1 MSTTTYVRPYA
12 NTKVARFLDK
22 HIDQKVSKSHRE
34 IAQAAGWTQSNMV
47 TMIKKGDAKLPLDR
61 VAGLARAIDVDPMY
75 LFRLALEQ
83 FMGDDPQSAKMID
96 AVVSANEVEI
106 INIIREA
113 SDSEDPK
120 VNDRQTAGLKEL
132 FAASK

>member
-1 MSTTTYVRPYA
+1 MSTTYVRPYA

-22 HIDQKVSKSHRE
+22 HIDTKVDKSHRE

-61 VAGLARAIDVDPMY
+61 VTALARAIGVDPMF

-83 FMGDDPQSAKMID
+83 FLPADDPETSKMLDFICT
-96 AVVSANEVEI
+96 SNEVEI
-106 INIIREA
+106 LGVIREA
-113 SDSEDPK
+113 SGNSDPK
-120 VNDRQTAGLKEL
+120 INDQRR
-132 FAASK
+132 AALTEVFSK

>member
-22 HIDQKVSKSHRE
+22 HIDQVVNRSHRE

-61 VAGLARAIDVDPMY
+61 VVPLARAIGVDPMF
-75 LFRLALEQ
+75 LFRMALEQ
-83 FMGDDPQSAKMID
+83 FMPEDETTARMLEFICTE
-96 AVVSANEVEI
+96 NEVEI
-106 INIIREA
+106 LGIVREA
-113 SDSEDPK
+113 SGNSDPK
-120 VNDRQTAGLKEL
+120 INDRQRAAVTEA
-132 FAASK
+132 FAK

>member
-1 MSTTTYVRPYA
+1 MSTTYVRPYA

-22 HIDQKVSKSHRE
+22 HIDQKVNKSHRE

-61 VAGLARAIDVDPMY
+61 VAALARAISVDPLF

-83 FMGDDPQSAKMID
+83 FLPEDKDTARMLDF
-96 AVVSANEVEI
+96 VCSANEVEI
-106 INIIREA
+106 LNVIREA
-113 SDSEDPK
+113 NDADPK
-120 VNDRQTAGLKEL
+120 LTDEQRALLTEA
-132 FAASK
+132 FSK

>member
-1 MSTTTYVRPYA
+1 MSTTYVRPYA

-61 VAGLARAIDVDPMY
+61 VTSLARAIDVDPMF

-83 FMGDDPQSAKMID
+83 FLPDEPETARMLDFICTS
-96 AVVSANEVEI
+96 NEAEI
-106 INIIREA
+106 LGIIREV
-113 SDSEDPK
+113 SGNSDPK
-120 VNDRQTAGLKEL
+120 VNDQQR
-132 FAASK
+132 AALVEAFTK

>member
-22 HIDQKVSKSHRE
+22 HIDQKVNKSHRE

-61 VAGLARAIDVDPMY
+61 VAQLARAIDVDPLF

-83 FMGDDPQSAKMID
+83 FMSDDKESARMLDFIC
-96 AVVSANEVEI
+96 STNEVEI
-106 INIIREA
+106 LGVIREA
-113 SDSEDPK
+113 TDNRDPK
-120 VNDRQTAGLKEL
+120 INDAQR
-132 FAASK
+132 AAVIKAFSE